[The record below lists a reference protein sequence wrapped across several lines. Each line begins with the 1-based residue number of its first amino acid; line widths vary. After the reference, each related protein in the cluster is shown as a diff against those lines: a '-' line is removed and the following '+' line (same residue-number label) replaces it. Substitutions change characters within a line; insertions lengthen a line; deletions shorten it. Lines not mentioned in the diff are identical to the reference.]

1 MPGYFSCWCTNCKA
15 VPKQTCVQEGHAIG
29 DFKMDLPQIVHD
41 IEEIQTA
48 ACNIHKLVV
57 SKNAKVHQHWQ
68 NQVEIAD
75 AAVEQAIA
83 TQQLAM
89 EKEKEAKTRLDEWK
103 LKSERCEK
111 RKRQS
116 CVNSNVTG
124 FGTIK
129 EKITKT
135 LREAEKGDR
144 EINNILKSLCTA
156 EEM

>member
-1 MPGYFSCWCTNCKA
+1 
-15 VPKQTCVQEGHAIG
+15 
-29 DFKMDLPQIVHD
+29 
-41 IEEIQTA
+41 
-48 ACNIHKLVV
+48 
-57 SKNAKVHQHWQ
+57 VHQHWQ
-68 NQVEIAD
+68 NQVIIAD

-124 FGTIK
+124 FGTIM

-135 LREAEKGDR
+135 LREAEEGDR
-144 EINNILKSLCTA
+144 EIDNILNSFRTEERVILFSLLFSLFKKKMVALCSTLYVRSKPLTTTLSWRNLKLQDLISLKKSLY
-156 EEM
+156 